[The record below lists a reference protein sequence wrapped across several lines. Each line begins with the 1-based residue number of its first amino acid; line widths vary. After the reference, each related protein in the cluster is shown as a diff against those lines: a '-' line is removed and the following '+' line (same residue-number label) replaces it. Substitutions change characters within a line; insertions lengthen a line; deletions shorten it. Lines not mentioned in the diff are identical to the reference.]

1 MRRFISPAQDSEN
14 GLEKVTS
21 RNTSLHISLCICV
34 KYKWQ
39 LMLEIYK
46 YGHIVWAPVP
56 FIALT
61 EVIYISALPISLFS
75 PPSLSSASSLA
86 FRLA

>member
-1 MRRFISPAQDSEN
+1 MRRFISPAQNSEN

-21 RNTSLHISLCICV
+21 RNRSLHILLYICV

-61 EVIYISALPISLFS
+61 KVVYISTLPISLFS

-86 FRLA
+86 IRIA